1 MMLIIVGLF
10 FLAVFTLV
18 IFFFDSSFGGSDF
31 VSRQGVVDALNGVI
45 RREKLENGTF
55 YDLGSC
61 RGSFAKNMAKAFPT
75 LTVRGI
81 DNSRIRTVCA
91 KAKGIFLKNLVFTK
105 GDIFTANVSLADI
118 VYLYL
123 PQELMPALQ
132 EKLQKELKS
141 GAVVIS
147 ASVSL
152 PSWQPSQV
160 YDLPEQGLKVPKLF
174 VYRK

>member
-1 MMLIIVGLF
+1 MLIVVGLF
-10 FLAVFTLV
+10 FLAVIALV

-31 VSRQGVVDALNGVI
+31 VSHQGVVDALSGVI

-61 RGSFAKNMAKAFPT
+61 RGSFAKKVAKAFPT
-75 LTVRGI
+75 LNVHGI

-91 KAKGIFLKNLVFTK
+91 RVRGIFLKNLIFTK
-105 GDIFTANVSLADI
+105 GDIFGADVFLADI

-132 EKLQKELKS
+132 EKLQKELKP
-141 GAVVIS
+141 GTVVIS
-147 ASVSL
+147 ASVSF

>member
-1 MMLIIVGLF
+1 MLIVVGLF
-10 FLAVFTLV
+10 FLAVIALV

-31 VSRQGVVDALNGVI
+31 VSHQGVVDALSGVI

-75 LTVRGI
+75 LNVRGI

-91 KAKGIFLKNLVFTK
+91 KAGGIFLKNLIFVK
-105 GDIFTANVSLADI
+105 GDIFGANVSSADI

-123 PQELMPALQ
+123 PQELLPALQ
-132 EKLQKELKS
+132 EKLQKELKPGS
-141 GAVVIS
+141 LVIS
-147 ASVSL
+147 ASVSF
-152 PSWQPSQV
+152 PSWQPAQV
-160 YDLPEQGLKVPKLF
+160 YDLPGQGLKVPKLF